1 MDLAPSVGLESDQL
15 LRLPRI
21 RLAQKLRR
29 YKQRIESVNKERNFQ
44 FGFRA
49 FRNLTYADNLLDF
62 CSQSWY
68 GLLLREV
75 KK

>member
-1 MDLAPSVGLESDQL
+1 MNFAPSVGMESDQL

-21 RLAQKLRR
+21 RPDQKLRR
-29 YKQRIESVNKERNFQ
+29 YKQRIESVDEERNFQ
-44 FGFRA
+44 FGFYV

-68 GLLLREV
+68 GLLLGR
-75 KK
+75 